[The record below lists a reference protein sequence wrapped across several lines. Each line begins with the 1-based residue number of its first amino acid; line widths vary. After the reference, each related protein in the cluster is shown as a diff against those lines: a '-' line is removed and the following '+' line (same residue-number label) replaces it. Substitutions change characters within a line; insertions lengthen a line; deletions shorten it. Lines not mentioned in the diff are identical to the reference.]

1 MRARR
6 RSSPHR
12 SFARQP
18 RRGPR
23 AKHPGGRR
31 QRRRGQRLRA
41 AASAARPRG
50 RRSAR
55 RRHGARH
62 RSAPAS
68 DGGVPRSQHAA
79 HERAR
84 GRSRVARGSGVRA
97 NADHRRE
104 RVRTAERRR
113 SSSCGGLR
121 PLHRQAV
128 RHGLREEPARLAR
141 FAHPRQLSAL
151 AGLRLR
157 ATTRRRKVMRALF
170 VLVLA
175 LWTTVASAQ
184 AFPSKPIR
192 MIVPFPAGGT
202 TDIVARLVGQRM
214 QETMGQP
221 ILVENKG
228 GAGGQIG
235 AAEVAKAAPDGYT
248 LLMHNITF
256 PMASVAAQVQN
267 RPMYNID
274 GDFAGVSIAV
284 LVPLVITASTQ
295 VPASDLRSLVDLLK
309 GDRSLKYTYGSTG
322 PGSFMHVM
330 GEALSKQTGIEM
342 THIPFKGAAPLKQEL
357 IAGRLNVGGDQL
369 SSSLADIKAGK
380 IKALATNA
388 STRVPDLPDVPTTR
402 ELGFDY
408 LEADGWNGVFAPAKT
423 PRPVID
429 RLQKEIAAAV
439 NHPET

>member
-1 MRARR
+1 MKA
-6 RSSPHR
+6 
-12 SFARQP
+12 
-18 RRGPR
+18 
-23 AKHPGGRR
+23 
-31 QRRRGQRLRA
+31 
-41 AASAARPRG
+41 
-50 RRSAR
+50 
-55 RRHGARH
+55 
-62 RSAPAS
+62 
-68 DGGVPRSQHAA
+68 
-79 HERAR
+79 
-84 GRSRVARGSGVRA
+84 VA
-97 NADHRRE
+97 
-104 RVRTAERRR
+104 T
-113 SSSCGGLR
+113 
-121 PLHRQAV
+121 
-128 RHGLREEPARLAR
+128 
-141 FAHPRQLSAL
+141 
-151 AGLRLR
+151 
-157 ATTRRRKVMRALF
+157 
-170 VLVLA
+170 LVLA
-175 LWTTVASAQ
+175 LCTLSASAQ
-184 AFPSKPIR
+184 QYPNKPIR

-202 TDIVARLVGQRM
+202 TDIVARLVGQRL

-221 ILVENKG
+221 VLIENKG

-295 VPASDLRSLVDLLK
+295 VPAADLRQFVELVKRDK
-309 GDRSLKYTYGSTG
+309 ATKYTYGSTG

-342 THIPFKGAAPLKQEL
+342 THVPFKGAAPLKQEL
-357 IAGRLNVGGDQL
+357 IAARLHLGGDQL

-380 IKALATNA
+380 IKAFATNA
-388 STRVPDLPDVPTTR
+388 SKRIGDLPDVPTVR
-402 ELGFDY
+402 EQGFPI

-439 NHPET
+439 HQPDTAKRLREIGAEPIGSSPAEQDAILKRQVEQFRPVIKEMRIENN